1 MATTL
6 SLESIKELFP
16 HPVISRQIGAP
27 TYETIN
33 DVHTKLKA
41 NASSVPT
48 TLGGGA
54 HGLLGLMLGPATYLA
69 ITGHNF
75 ATPPNPGAQ
84 PVIAPGTTRPRIEGI
99 VRAHASD
106 LRTYQEASR
115 TDQALKQ
122 ILLDSFDDKYLRG
135 LRNRHTAYAGST
147 ALQLIQYLYTNYGVI
162 TQLDLNENETKMK
175 SPYDPAQPIEVLYDQ
190 IESAVEYADSA
201 GAPFTDTQIVTTAY
215 LLIFRTGLY
224 KDACKE
230 WNRRALAEK
239 TWHNFKTDFTAAHR
253 ELIHFQQANQQ
264 AGFHQPGQANNAE
277 IVNAYH
283 EETTEA
289 IHALAQ
295 ATNSDRQAVAN
306 LTQANATLSTQVT
319 ELRTLFSTLDSKLNR
334 ILSNSSRNNNAPARD
349 EPNHAARRRA
359 NTSYCWTHGRTRTDN
374 HTSENCRN
382 PAEGH
387 VRNATLSNR
396 QGGSDRNCN

>member
-16 HPVISRQIGAP
+16 HPVIPRQIGAP

-54 HGLLGLMLGPATYLA
+54 HGHLGLMLGPATYLA
-69 ITGHNF
+69 ITGHDYVIP
-75 ATPPNPGAQ
+75 ANPGAQ
-84 PVIAPGTTRPRIEGI
+84 PVVPPGTTRHATDTL
-99 VRAHASD
+99 VRAHATD
-106 LRTYQEASR
+106 LRTYQESTR

-122 ILLDSFDDKYLRG
+122 LILDAFDDKYLRG
-135 LRNRHTAYAGST
+135 LRNRHTAYSAHT
-147 ALQLIQYLYTNYGVI
+147 ALQLIQHLYTNYGVI
-162 TQLDLNENETKMK
+162 TQLDLNENENRMK
-175 SPYDPAQPIEVLYDQ
+175 APYDPAQPIEILFDQ
-190 IESAVEYADSA
+190 IETAMEYADSA
-201 GAPFTDTQIVTTAY
+201 GAPYTDTQTVTTAY

-230 WNRRALAEK
+230 WNRRPLAEK
-239 TWHNFKTDFTAAHR
+239 TWQNFKTDFTAAHR
-253 ELIHFQQANQQ
+253 EILHFQQANQQ
-264 AGFHQPGQANNAE
+264 AGFHPPGQANNAE

-283 EETTEA
+283 QETTEA

-306 LTQANATLSTQVT
+306 LTQANSTLSTQVS
-319 ELRTLFSTLDSKLNR
+319 ELRQLFTTLDTKLNR
-334 ILSNSSRNNNAPARD
+334 ILSNSNRNNGRD
-349 EPNHAARRRA
+349 GESAAARRNA

-382 PAEGH
+382 PATGH
-387 VRNATLSNR
+387 IRTATLNNR
-396 QGGSDRNCN
+396 QGGSSRFCE